1 MAKKTDWEPFSGV
14 VCERLRRLRDKA
26 GRARA
31 RREKLFKARDAAD
44 AGLNECGK
52 DETKKRERLLSEYG
66 DAVRGIKD
74 LDHKIRDFE
83 KAIDETIQHA
93 DQAELFDDP
102 DTFTPPADPNEEG
115 EGGEGEGEGAKEP
128 EGAASN

>member
-83 KAIDETIQHA
+83 KAIDETIEHA

-102 DTFTPPADPNEEG
+102 DTFTPPSDPEEGGGESEG
-115 EGGEGEGEGAKEP
+115 EGPKTP
-128 EGAASN
+128 ENETASG